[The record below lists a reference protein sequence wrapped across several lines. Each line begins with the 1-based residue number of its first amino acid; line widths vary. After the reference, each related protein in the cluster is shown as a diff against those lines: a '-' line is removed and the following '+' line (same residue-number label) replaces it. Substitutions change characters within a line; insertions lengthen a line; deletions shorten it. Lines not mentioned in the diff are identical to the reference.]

1 MISYLK
7 GERKQKLTFRSN
19 EEDDKQN
26 YLKKLDIENLY

>member
-19 EEDDKQN
+19 EEDDKQ
-26 YLKKLDIENLY
+26 KLIEET

>member
-19 EEDDKQN
+19 EEDDKR
-26 YLKKLDIENLY
+26 KLFEET